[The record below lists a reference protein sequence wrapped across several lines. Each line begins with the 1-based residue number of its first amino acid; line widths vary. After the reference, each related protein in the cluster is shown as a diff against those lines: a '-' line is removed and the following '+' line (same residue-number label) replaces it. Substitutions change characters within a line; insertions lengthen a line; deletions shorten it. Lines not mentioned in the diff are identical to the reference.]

1 MKKAVLS
8 TIIKIR
14 KLGSTVDSK
23 RWESRQK
30 ITLQDTLKEDLQDAR
45 IVIRWRRLFAHE
57 QKELDLSRLRL
68 SGYNQQHLWEMTS
81 RLTAWVQATVSVAS
95 RNRLLHVNSELKR
108 RQQLFPCDDP
118 KRHTTEMT
126 EDKQRLLSRSDI
138 ESIAW
143 EFVAWV

>member
-45 IVIRWRRLFAHE
+45 IVIR
-57 QKELDLSRLRL
+57 
-68 SGYNQQHLWEMTS
+68 
-81 RLTAWVQATVSVAS
+81 
-95 RNRLLHVNSELKR
+95 
-108 RQQLFPCDDP
+108 
-118 KRHTTEMT
+118 
-126 EDKQRLLSRSDI
+126 
-138 ESIAW
+138 
-143 EFVAWV
+143 